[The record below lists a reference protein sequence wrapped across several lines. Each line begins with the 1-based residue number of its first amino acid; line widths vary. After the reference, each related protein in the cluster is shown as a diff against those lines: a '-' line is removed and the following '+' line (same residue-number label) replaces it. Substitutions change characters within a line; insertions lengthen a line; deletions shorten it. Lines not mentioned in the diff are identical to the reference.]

1 MEYDVTVDTVL
12 LKFGVEHDLEGAVI
26 VHTTYSIFSLLRD
39 FGGALYCLLL
49 LFGFLMSPCSKYS
62 FNMWAGRRLYFG
74 SSTKRVD
81 IIDK

>member
-1 MEYDVTVDTVL
+1 MDAVL
-12 LKFGVEHDLEGAVI
+12 LKFGVEHDLEGTVMI
-26 VHTTYSIFSLLRD
+26 HTPYTILSLLRD

-74 SSTKRVD
+74 SSSERANVVD
-81 IIDK
+81 K